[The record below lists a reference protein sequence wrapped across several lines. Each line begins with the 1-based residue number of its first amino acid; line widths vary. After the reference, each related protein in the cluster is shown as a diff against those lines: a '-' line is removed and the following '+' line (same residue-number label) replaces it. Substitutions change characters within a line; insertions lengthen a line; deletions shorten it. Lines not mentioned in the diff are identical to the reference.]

1 MISRV
6 LLTILVVLIIQSA
19 SGQAREKSLKDELE
33 KSGNDTV
40 RVQLLLKLSE
50 LYTNEGIKVDSALEL
65 ANQAFEIASRISYQ
79 QGVFDAIMRR
89 ASVYYYNKSERT
101 RGSEEYSKALTL
113 ANQLNNFSSL
123 ARIHYVFGIINNNI
137 NDTAVSVQYF
147 RQAYQ
152 FAVKSKDEKIFVVT
166 LTAILSDDMDHNR
179 SLEGIRINLDSLVK
193 IAKDSEVKAIA
204 WNMLSE
210 IYRREGKTEAAI
222 HTGEL
227 AAEGFRKEGARKY
240 ALFEQL
246 LDLSRLYRN
255 NNRLDLA
262 KKRCEEIIKNG
273 TSLQNIP
280 AAMAVA
286 KAYSELSNVYAAE
299 RNYKMALTM
308 ANKGRA
314 FMDSTKSIE
323 SIANLQKL
331 RVQFDADRQK
341 LEIEMLNKD
350 NQILAHEEA
359 RQRQLLFFLALA
371 CLVLVSSSVF
381 FFRANSRRKRINNL
395 LETRNQLIRKQH
407 EELQQALKELRETQ
421 EHLVHSE
428 KLASLGKMTAG
439 IAHEINNPVNFV
451 QVGAES
457 LNDCIKDITQLLEEY
472 DKVDANDPQ
481 ALKRIESLKQ
491 KLKYKELVAEIHGL
505 IKAIRSGTGRAT
517 AIIAGLQRF
526 SRKGGEESIE
536 RDLQELIEDTVML
549 VRTEAKDRVK
559 IECTY
564 QEGIRLECRQVE
576 LGQVFMNLLINAM
589 HAIKEQGSVFVS
601 TMKKGA
607 HVEISIRDTGT
618 GIAPENLSK
627 IFDPF
632 FTTKDV
638 GKGTGLG
645 LSITHGI
652 IKNHHGEISVKS
664 VPGEGTEFTITLPL
678 KQS

>member
-1 MISRV
+1 MISRA

-19 SGQAREKSLKDELE
+19 AGQAREKSLKDEIE
-33 KSGNDTV
+33 KSDNDTV
-40 RVQLLLKLSE
+40 RVQVLLKLSE
-50 LYTNEGIKVDSALEL
+50 FYSNEGVKVDSALAL
-65 ANQAFEIASRISYQ
+65 ANQAFEIASRINYA
-79 QGVFDAIMRR
+79 QGVFDATMRR

-137 NDTAVSVQYF
+137 NDTVVSVQYF

-152 FAVKSKDEKIFVVT
+152 FAVKSKDEKIFVIT
-166 LTAILSDDMDHNR
+166 LTAILSDDIDHNR
-179 SLEGIRINLDSLVK
+179 SLERIRINLDSLVK
-193 IAKDSEVKAIA
+193 IAKDSEVKAIG
-204 WNMLSE
+204 WDMLSE
-210 IYRREGKTEAAI
+210 IYRRDGKTEAAI

-246 LDLSRLYRN
+246 LNLSRLYRN
-255 NNRLDLA
+255 NDRLDLA
-262 KKRCEEIIKNG
+262 KKRCEEVIKSG
-273 TSLQNIP
+273 ASLQNIP

-299 RNYKMALTM
+299 HNYKMALTM
-308 ANKGRA
+308 ANKGQA
-314 FMDSTKSIE
+314 FMDSTKNVE

-371 CLVLVSSSVF
+371 CLVLVASSIF

-395 LETRNQLIRKQH
+395 LETRNQLIQKQH
-407 EELQQALKELRETQ
+407 TELQQALKDLRETQ
-421 EHLVHSE
+421 EYLVHSE

-457 LNDCIKDITQLLEEY
+457 LNDCIKDITQLLEAY
-472 DKVDANDPQ
+472 DQVDVNDPQ

-505 IKAIRSGTGRAT
+505 IKAIRSGTGRAS

-526 SRKGGEESIE
+526 SRKGGEENVE

-589 HAIKEQGSVFVS
+589 HAIKERGSVFVN
-601 TMKKGA
+601 TMKKGT

-652 IKNHHGEISVKS
+652 VKNHRGDISVKS
-664 VPGEGTEFTITLPL
+664 VQGEGTEFTIVLPL